1 MSKISLVA
9 GGAGFIGSHLCTKL
23 LRKGNKV
30 ICLDNLSTGNKKNI
44 QPFLDNKNFRFI
56 QGDVTDSVIFQDLNN
71 FRIKEIYHL
80 ASPAAVT
87 YIVEYP
93 VDAAEANSIGTK
105 NLLKLALKKNAKF
118 LFASSS
124 EVYGNPK
131 EHPQKETYWGNVNP
145 VGVRSGYDEG
155 KRFGEALTMG
165 YARQYNVDVKIVRIF
180 NTYGSNSSSNDS
192 RVIPQFLMQALRSK
206 PLTVHGDG
214 TQTRSLCFVSD
225 LVEGIMLAMESE
237 ETGPINLGNPE
248 EYGVIDIAHK
258 IIFLTKS
265 FSKTTFVE
273 RPKDDPNKRRPDISF
288 AHNKLKWSP
297 KVSFSQGL
305 EKTIKYFRGIIKEY

>member
-87 YIVEYP
+87 YIMEYP

-118 LFASSS
+118 LFTSSS
-124 EVYGNPK
+124 EVYGDPK

-145 VGVRSGYDEG
+145 IGVRSGYDEG
-155 KRFGEALTMG
+155 KRFGEALSMG
-165 YARQYNVDVKIVRIF
+165 YHRQYNINVKIVRIF
-180 NTYGSNSSSNDS
+180 NTYGPNSSPNDS

-206 PLTVHGDG
+206 VLTVHGDG
-214 TQTRSLCFVSD
+214 TQTRSLCFISD
-225 LVEGIMLAMESE
+225 LVEGISLAMESE

-248 EYGVIDIAHK
+248 EYRVIDIANK
-258 IIFLTKS
+258 IIFATKS
-265 FSKTTFVE
+265 TSSIAFLE
-273 RPKDDPNKRRPDISF
+273 RLKDDPARRKPDISF
-288 AHNKLKWSP
+288 AVKVLKWSP
-297 KVSFSQGL
+297 KVSFNQGL
-305 EKTIKYFRGIIKEY
+305 EKTIKYFKAIMGKH